1 MTLHTLSPEAT
12 GAVGP
17 GAQWTE
23 DSSGAN
29 TQTEA
34 LRCEFAGW
42 LGDDLVSV
50 NPDFVVSG
58 TLADALRASDLT
70 GFELRTDPVITK
82 SSEFVSESSADF
94 PDRWERLVPNP
105 EPTTASDDR
114 EPTEETDFA
123 RQGSDLFV
131 SERALALL
139 NDHRI
144 THARLTPAGDSPEAT
159 RFTRNQD
166 HADEAARAEAVAE
179 FSALKESGAKEAARI
194 TAVLESAPAPTSAPP
209 TMNTQNKRKI
219 SGDLTRVVAAVGKPI
234 DDEKVLAVLRFV
246 DGPIAVHES
255 DDGWRD
261 YDRNRI
267 DGSQLS
273 AVNVVLAPNAQVKF
287 IQFNFRNPTGDA
299 TAVYPRIG
307 ELITGVDPFTRET
320 VLDHLGEPEGTTPTR
335 QNTIFDTYR
344 IGRQRVLFYWDAD
357 DISPQTIVVGRK
369 A

>member
-1 MTLHTLSPEAT
+1 M
-12 GAVGP
+12 
-17 GAQWTE
+17 
-23 DSSGAN
+23 
-29 TQTEA
+29 
-34 LRCEFAGW
+34 
-42 LGDDLVSV
+42 
-50 NPDFVVSG
+50 
-58 TLADALRASDLT
+58 
-70 GFELRTDPVITK
+70 
-82 SSEFVSESSADF
+82 
-94 PDRWERLVPNP
+94 
-105 EPTTASDDR
+105 
-114 EPTEETDFA
+114 
-123 RQGSDLFV
+123 
-131 SERALALL
+131 
-139 NDHRI
+139 
-144 THARLTPAGDSPEAT
+144 
-159 RFTRNQD
+159 
-166 HADEAARAEAVAE
+166 
-179 FSALKESGAKEAARI
+179 
-194 TAVLESAPAPTSAPP
+194 LESAPAPTSAPP

-234 DDEKVLAVLRFV
+234 NDEKVLAVLRFV

-307 ELITGVDPFTRET
+307 ELIAGVDPFTRET